1 MDNTLQF
8 PKNQSTPPW
17 PCPII
22 FIYIYIKRLGHACSC
37 IPEVLAC
44 PSGVQCL
51 THQTQT
57 WQPKWSFCAS
67 MIKLFTS
74 VNGFVVLGGVV
85 WILLKKKQNGGE
97 RKVCKFMFVCESD
110 SWKWIFPCAIRI
122 FCSVINLYHYTWFSW
137 ENFCN
142 NLYVFMYACRYD
154 WNFLLLLYVN
164 YLLCFNGVQMI
175 DLCDILITSNSM
187 LCLIVENLRWLVIAC
202 CIW

>member
-1 MDNTLQF
+1 M
-8 PKNQSTPPW
+8 SHY
-17 PCPII
+17 IY
-22 FIYIYIKRLGHACSC
+22 IYIYIKRLGHACSC
-37 IPEVLAC
+37 NPEVLAC

-137 ENFCN
+137 ETYVTICMYSCTHVGMTGIFFCC
-142 NLYVFMYACRYD
+142 YMWIICSVSTEYK
-154 WNFLLLLYVN
+154 W
-164 YLLCFNGVQMI
+164 
-175 DLCDILITSNSM
+175 LICVTS
-187 LCLIVENLRWLVIAC
+187 
-202 CIW
+202 